1 MKKYLVPSAV
11 ITAILV
17 ATFYLANDRVLGGV
31 LHKYF
36 DILVLIFFVQS
47 VPVAWIMKQAQ
58 NDASQFPIFVIGAIG
73 FRMITSLMILTIF
86 YLLKTPDLFSFM
98 VQFSILYLVYL
109 IFELIVVLANL
120 RRN

>member
-1 MKKYLVPSAV
+1 LKKYLVPSAV
-11 ITAILV
+11 ISAILLL
-17 ATFYLANDRVLGGV
+17 AYYLANESVLNGV
-31 LHKYF
+31 LHAYF
-36 DILVLIFFVQS
+36 HLLVVIFFAQS
-47 VPVAWIMKQAQ
+47 IPVSWLMQMAQ
-58 NDASQFPIFVIGAIG
+58 KEPSQFPIYVIGAVG
-73 FRMITSLMILTIF
+73 FRMITSLMVLTIF